1 MGGEERLNFPSS
13 PGLTIQRRGCGMRE
27 ARWLSMTLEMLPSV
41 SVETKTLDR
50 TFLRCDLPTANGVV
64 SEFKKEMLAV
74 VAAMCPGTKFEC
86 LLDGVVAAIY
96 PGLLRPLVAFYAGRG
111 PCLRSMVDTRTLAAI
126 DAKIAR
132 RIRACALIADQV
144 GLKQPDR
151 LAGAI
156 RAAIEVAGG

>member
-1 MGGEERLNFPSS
+1 
-13 PGLTIQRRGCGMRE
+13 MRE
-27 ARWLSMTLEMLPSV
+27 ARALSMTLDMLPSV

-50 TFLRCDLPTANGVV
+50 TFLRCDLPTANAVL

-74 VAAMCPGTKFEC
+74 VAAMCSRTKFEC

-111 PCLRSMVDTRTLAAI
+111 PCLRSIVDASTLEEL
-126 DAKIAR
+126 DTKIAR
-132 RIRACALIADQV
+132 RIRACALIAVQV

-151 LAGAI
+151 LASAI
-156 RAAIEVAGG
+156 SAAIKVAGG